1 MKDDLAA
8 NGGRI
13 YLTDGIPNLELPSL
27 INIDGEPEDTT
38 APRIKPSSSWQLR
51 YYATLYP
58 MIRYS
63 STVDRQLDFG
73 KRSRI
78 SYAGGAQD
86 PTVDAAANLDRAVFT
101 HPVTLLEYNAY
112 NIDGAEMAPG
122 YQLIEDANA
131 FVSDGGDW
139 YAANAAYEAAQAAV
153 LAEQEGDNDASTL
166 ADLKAVADD
175 AEDALDIQGIRL
187 QEKVHIIEIVR
198 SLSEALE
205 FSN

>member
-1 MKDDLAA
+1 
-8 NGGRI
+8 
-13 YLTDGIPNLELPSL
+13 
-27 INIDGEPEDTT
+27 
-38 APRIKPSSSWQLR
+38 
-51 YYATLYP
+51 

-86 PTVDAAANLDRAVFT
+86 PTVAPEANLDRAVFT
-101 HPVTLLEYNAY
+101 HPITLLEYNAY
-112 NIDGAEMAPG
+112 NIDGAQMAPG
-122 YQLIEDANA
+122 YQLLEDANA

-139 YAANAAYEAAQAAV
+139 HAANTVYETAQAALV
-153 LAEQEGDNDASTL
+153 TEQEGDNDASTV
-166 ADLKAVADD
+166 ADLEDVMDE
-175 AEDALDIQGIRL
+175 AENALDIQSILL